1 MLESL
6 SGYSPTRGDP
16 NPAPNQARRQQAWA
30 ARNANVM
37 EGVEQD
43 RLAERTT
50 MGAALDEMLVGQ
62 LDEQGQTLDEAL
74 EAAEAEAEA
83 AAAATA
89 AAAVAA
95 TRAGG
100 SAGPPR
106 KSRKP
111 TAAAT
116 SAGQH
121 AARVAEGRIGSDASL
136 WSDAPPVGSPRVAAG
151 GGGEDLSTC
160 TVVQLKEK
168 LRDAGLPVSGRKA
181 ELVERL
187 AGASQS

>member
-1 MLESL
+1 
-6 SGYSPTRGDP
+6 
-16 NPAPNQARRQQAWA
+16 
-30 ARNANVM
+30 M

-50 MGAALDEMLVGQ
+50 MGAALDQMLVGQ

-74 EAAEAEAEA
+74 EAAEAETEA

-106 KSRKP
+106 KSRQP
-111 TAAAT
+111 AAAA
-116 SAGQH
+116 SA
-121 AARVAEGRIGSDASL
+121 
-136 WSDAPPVGSPRVAAG
+136 PRVAAG

-168 LRDAGLPVSGRKA
+168 LREAGLPVSGRKA
-181 ELVERL
+181 ELIERL
-187 AGASQS
+187 AGASQ

>member
-1 MLESL
+1 
-6 SGYSPTRGDP
+6 
-16 NPAPNQARRQQAWA
+16 
-30 ARNANVM
+30 M

-50 MGAALDEMLVGQ
+50 MGAALDQMIVGQ
-62 LDEQGQTLDEAL
+62 LDEQGLGLDEAL

-100 SAGPPR
+100 TAGPPR
-106 KSRKP
+106 KSRQP
-111 TAAAT
+111 AVAAT
-116 SAGQH
+116 T
-121 AARVAEGRIGSDASL
+121 
-136 WSDAPPVGSPRVAAG
+136 PRVSAAG
-151 GGGEDLSTC
+151 GGENLSAC

-168 LRDAGLPVSGRKA
+168 LREAGLPVSGRKA

-187 AGASQS
+187 AGASQSQ

>member
-1 MLESL
+1 MRDRPMRPEGCRGCRAESL
-6 SGYSPTRGDP
+6 PSGHSQP
-16 NPAPNQARRQQAWA
+16 
-30 ARNANVM
+30 
-37 EGVEQD
+37 
-43 RLAERTT
+43 
-50 MGAALDEMLVGQ
+50 
-62 LDEQGQTLDEAL
+62 
-74 EAAEAEAEA
+74 
-83 AAAATA
+83 
-89 AAAVAA
+89 
-95 TRAGG
+95 
-100 SAGPPR
+100 S
-106 KSRKP
+106 
-111 TAAAT
+111 
-116 SAGQH
+116 GQH